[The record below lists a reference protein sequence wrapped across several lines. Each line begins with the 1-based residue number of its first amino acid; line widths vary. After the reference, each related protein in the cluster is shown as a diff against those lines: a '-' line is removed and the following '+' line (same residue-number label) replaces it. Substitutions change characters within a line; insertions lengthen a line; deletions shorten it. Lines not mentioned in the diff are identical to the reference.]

1 MPFGFRRVK
10 RYNVSS
16 KNTYLVK
23 VFLLDNST
31 IECTIS
37 FDSLG
42 RECLKNISQRLEL
55 AQVLL

>member
-1 MPFGFRRVK
+1 MPFGFRRIR

-16 KNTYLVK
+16 KNTYLVR
-23 VFLLDNST
+23 VFLLDNSE

-42 RECLKNISQRLEL
+42 KECMKNISQRLEL
-55 AQVLL
+55 AQVHL